1 LFSRR
6 LESSTLSPWFYWQL
20 LTVLLVAVERKKQR
34 WCLGG
39 EELFFFFSVQRPL
52 VYVLLFLTSI
62 FAFSPLS
69 LKQIFLF
76 FLPFPSV
83 SVSLFSKKNPLLYG
97 YSPVFIRG
105 RGEGHLTLV
114 ME

>member
-1 LFSRR
+1 M
-6 LESSTLSPWFYWQL
+6 
-20 LTVLLVAVERKKQR
+20 
-34 WCLGG
+34 
-39 EELFFFFSVQRPL
+39 QRPL
-52 VYVLLFLTSI
+52 VYALLSPMSV
-62 FAFSPLS
+62 FAFFPLS

-83 SVSLFSKKNPLLYG
+83 LVSLFSKKNPLLYG
-97 YSPVFIRG
+97 YYPVFIRG